1 MTIYYEINHFYDDYI
16 SRIWYFGDFEW
27 EFTSKKHEKL
37 IQHGNEPKQCS
48 RPYMYQ
54 CINTVSR
61 VHTTDKRA
69 DWHHQLPDLDL
80 ATTIPAI
87 RGYQILT
94 TSFWPVRLRADRL
107 PVLSSFLIVNRGRV
121 SLIVCLFSVN
131 GFICHPFNKSIN
143 DAATTSP
150 RPSSF
155 VGAGFLIIMC
165 HSLLSSDCRPVS
177 LLQSLRFIWS
187 KRCCIPAVRIPQSLR
202 K

>member
-1 MTIYYEINHFYDDYI
+1 MRSMDSTMNISEI
-16 SRIWYFGDFEW
+16 RYFGDFEW
-27 EFTSKKHEKL
+27 EFTSKKHDKL
-37 IQHGNEPKQCS
+37 IQHRNEPNQCS
-48 RPYMYQ
+48 RPYQ

-131 GFICHPFNKSIN
+131 GFICHPFNKSIVGLTMQPPPPQ
-143 DAATTSP
+143 DHQALWELDSP
-150 RPSSF
+150 S
-155 VGAGFLIIMC
+155 
-165 HSLLSSDCRPVS
+165 
-177 LLQSLRFIWS
+177 
-187 KRCCIPAVRIPQSLR
+187 
-202 K
+202 